1 MQKKVR
7 ERKRGTRKK
16 NEKNSKR
23 NWREISVTYQL
34 TATVCDFILNI
45 VRTKRLFKLFLDLDS
60 RVKFFGSD
68 QTNLIIFNLLLQRV
82 SKYINN
88 TFLFEN

>member
-1 MQKKVR
+1 M
-7 ERKRGTRKK
+7 
-16 NEKNSKR
+16 
-23 NWREISVTYQL
+23 TYQL

-88 TFLFEN
+88 TFLFI